1 MPHSVQMEDRQKRGD
16 QYLNQSPIV
25 LFNIVLLLH
34 RHLDALV
41 AYPNYGNAA

>member
-1 MPHSVQMEDRQKRGD
+1 MHLSDEPKKGD
-16 QYLNQSPIV
+16 QFLNQSPIV

-41 AYPNYGNAA
+41 AYPDYGNAA